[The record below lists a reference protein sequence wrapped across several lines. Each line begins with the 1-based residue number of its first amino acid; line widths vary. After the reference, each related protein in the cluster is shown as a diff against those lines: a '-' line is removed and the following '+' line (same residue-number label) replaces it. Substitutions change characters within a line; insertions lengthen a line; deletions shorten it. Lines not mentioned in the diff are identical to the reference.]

1 MSLRTACLETW
12 IPVSPWISLMIYLAD
27 HMDCWLHSLRS
38 IAAVMSLNYL
48 NRASSDFLLLMKRD
62 FDLLRFL
69 IISHISYC
77 LTLNLI
83 ASSSYES
90 YRAAAAFTMLS
101 LSVQVRARSV
111 RLLPLI
117 LLLRSI
123 FIDGLSR
130 TFNSISISLCLCFV
144 PTISVSPCTCWLIWC
159 RIELASFAYSS
170 SYASSRRYRANESC
184 PWSLMK
190 DSGSNTSVPG
200 YLFASF
206 RILLSVLSEARSFST
221 SNTVTRCETASSM
234 LLTRVH
240 DMG

>member
-1 MSLRTACLETW
+1 MVLIWNFRQYYCNLYSTSILERIALKIHAWSLLQCQ
-12 IPVSPWISLMIYLAD
+12 S
-27 HMDCWLHSLRS
+27 
-38 IAAVMSLNYL
+38 NQ
-48 NRASSDFLLLMKRD
+48 FLV
-62 FDLLRFL
+62 F
-69 IISHISYC
+69 
-77 LTLNLI
+77 
-83 ASSSYES
+83 
-90 YRAAAAFTMLS
+90 
-101 LSVQVRARSV
+101 
-111 RLLPLI
+111 
-117 LLLRSI
+117 
-123 FIDGLSR
+123 
-130 TFNSISISLCLCFV
+130 LCFG
-144 PTISVSPCTCWLIWC
+144 PSVSVYSFTRWLISC

-184 PWSLMK
+184 PSSLLK